1 MKNVK
6 THDLFDLEKTLAA
19 DFLNRYEYPWEAL
32 PHIKEFILQ
41 LGTELP
47 DTEYSRLSDTVWISR
62 EAHITPSAF
71 IEGPAII
78 GPGTQ
83 IRHCAFIRGSVLI
96 GANCVVGNS
105 TEMKNAILFDNVQ
118 IPHFNYVGDSILGYR
133 AHMGAGA
140 VTSNVKSDR
149 TFVTVRADGE
159 QIVSNM
165 KKFGA
170 MVGDYAEIGCNT
182 VLNPGTIIGRHT
194 NIYPCSCVRGV
205 IPADSIYKSSGKTVR
220 KLERS

>member
-105 TEMKNAILFDNVQ
+105 TEMKNAILFDSVQ